1 LIGSW
6 PPGSYDGTK
15 RDLYEALILP
25 LFNPWRNIKR
35 LKKGHSS
42 FAEAFMDFKDNML
55 DEVHMHIEN
64 IQAFYK
70 CDTDSQENV
79 EP

>member
-1 LIGSW
+1 
-6 PPGSYDGTK
+6 
-15 RDLYEALILP
+15 
-25 LFNPWRNIKR
+25 
-35 LKKGHSS
+35 
-42 FAEAFMDFKDNML
+42 MDFKDNML

-79 EP
+79 EPWGTLFG